1 VAQEVSRLDERAAVS
16 YQAPHG
22 IEALTLCDGEVVAFG
37 RGTECKVRFGYA
49 PQPDQ
54 DVPRVAGYLI
64 VGHERVFIESSAT
77 VGHRA
82 LEVRT
87 GGGKSVQIPIGEGY
101 SPRDTRFD
109 ILVRGSGR
117 PWKLGITTKVSSV
130 MRGDGLAT
138 DPPTSHFLLALT
150 DVQRA
155 VVEAYLEPVRRGRV
169 EPATHKEVA
178 ARLNRHPN
186 TVRETL
192 YEVWTLLFEL
202 DIPMLDTSDKRI
214 AVVEAVRIHGLLPI
228 KDA

>member
-1 VAQEVSRLDERAAVS
+1 VAQDVSRLDERVAVS
-16 YQAPHG
+16 YLAPHG
-22 IEALTLCDGEVVAFG
+22 IEALTLCDGEVAAFG

-54 DVPRVAGYLI
+54 DLPRVAGYLI
-64 VGHERVFIESSAT
+64 VSHERVFIESSDT

-87 GGGKSVQIPIGEGY
+87 GSGTSMQIPIDEG
-101 SPRDTRFD
+101 FD
-109 ILVRGSGR
+109 ILVRGASR
-117 PWKLGITTKVSSV
+117 PWKLGVTVKRSS
-130 MRGDGLAT
+130 RAAGSGPNT

-150 DVQRA
+150 EVQRA
-155 VVEAYLEPVRRGRV
+155 VVEAYLDPMRRGRL

-178 ARLNRHPN
+178 TRLDRHPN

-202 DIPMLDTSDKRI
+202 DIPMPDTSDKRI
-214 AVVEAVRIHGLLPI
+214 AIVEAVRIHGLLPLNNN
-228 KDA
+228 